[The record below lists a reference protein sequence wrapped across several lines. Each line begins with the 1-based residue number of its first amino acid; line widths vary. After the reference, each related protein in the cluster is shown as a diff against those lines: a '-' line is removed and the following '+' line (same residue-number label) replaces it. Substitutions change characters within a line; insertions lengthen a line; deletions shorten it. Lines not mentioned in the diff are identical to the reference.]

1 MSINRAIWPRA
12 SQSSRS
18 FRAARVAAR
27 VFTWAVAA
35 TTVRLFLLP
44 VMLAFVAA
52 GGGVIYAQA
61 TDVADALLWSR
72 PRAGRGITVLPPNA
86 WEYRLAQ
93 YRLDSATFDVYH
105 LPAVPTGAVWDNLQW
120 VPIPC
125 NALPLEQWSHADG
138 AVVVRHGPTDVGL
151 FLFIAPARA
160 PLCDFAASFVAAY
173 RFFAPEFPA
182 VIDRRLLNLPAAR

>member
-44 VMLAFVAA
+44 VMRAFVAA

-61 TDVADALLWSR
+61 TDVADALLSEL
-72 PRAGRGITVLPPNA
+72 AD
-86 WEYRLAQ
+86 LAQ
-93 YRLDSATFDVYH
+93 
-105 LPAVPTGAVWDNLQW
+105 
-120 VPIPC
+120 
-125 NALPLEQWSHADG
+125 
-138 AVVVRHGPTDVGL
+138 
-151 FLFIAPARA
+151 
-160 PLCDFAASFVAAY
+160 
-173 RFFAPEFPA
+173 
-182 VIDRRLLNLPAAR
+182 RRR